1 MENVELILSISV
13 VSGLMIYA
21 CIIEYNDLNYSG
33 NNTSPE
39 NRDIELDV
47 TEIYEVNEEYKL
59 SEQ

>member
-1 MENVELILSISV
+1 
-13 VSGLMIYA
+13 MIYA